1 MVASNSTDLYEVL
14 GVERGATP
22 EQIKSAYRK
31 AALKWHP
38 DRNPEKKEEAEHN
51 FRAASEAYAVLSDE
65 QKRSM
70 YDRYGMAGLGNRGFD
85 TGFNSTIFEEFQD
98 ILGDLFGFDEVLGGG
113 RRRGGRGAGRGQRGA
128 DLRYDMS
135 LSFEEAAAG
144 VTSKIQLARHEL
156 CEACK
161 GTGGKPG
168 TGSTSCP
175 TGGGG
180 VTSKIQLARHELCE
194 ACKGTGAK
202 PGTGMTTCHTCGGRG
217 QMAYSQGF
225 FSITRTCPA
234 CQGAGQTIKDACI
247 SCRGLGRIERERTL
261 EVGVPAGVDSGTR
274 LRMTGQGEPG
284 TNGGASGDLYIFLE
298 VKEHNF
304 FERRGSDLICEI
316 PISFSQA
323 ALGDKIR
330 VATLKGDEELE
341 IPEGTQSG
349 QIFRKKGKGLPNPH
363 GGRGDLYISIRVVI
377 PAKVSREQRRMV
389 GQLGQTLKVENKPAE
404 RNSTFFD
411 KVKDIFG

>member
-1 MVASNSTDLYEVL
+1 MPSSNTTDFYAVL
-14 GVERGATP
+14 GIAKDASP

-31 AALKWHP
+31 AALQWHP

-51 FRAASEAYAVLSDE
+51 FRAASEAYAVISDP
-65 QKRSM
+65 QKRAI
-70 YDRYGMAGLGNRGFD
+70 YDRYGAAGLGNRGFD
-85 TGFNSTIFEEFQD
+85 SGFNSTIFEEFQD
-98 ILGDLFGFDEVLGGG
+98 ILGDLFGFDEVIGGG
-113 RRRGGRGAGRGQRGA
+113 RRRSGRGSRGQRGA

-135 LSFEEAAAG
+135 LTFEEAAAG
-144 VTSKIQLARHEL
+144 VTSKIRLARHE
-156 CEACK
+156 
-161 GTGGKPG
+161 P
-168 TGSTSCP
+168 
-175 TGGGG
+175 
-180 VTSKIQLARHELCE
+180 CE

-202 PGTGMTTCHTCGGRG
+202 SGTGMSTCTTCGGRG

-234 CQGAGQTIKDACI
+234 CQGAGQVIRDACAA
-247 SCRGLGRIERERTL
+247 CRGQGRIERERTL

-274 LRMTGQGEPG
+274 LRMAGHGEPG
-284 TNGGASGDLYIFLE
+284 TNGGADGDLYIFLE
-298 VKEHNF
+298 VKEHAF

-323 ALGDKIR
+323 TLG
-330 VATLKGDEELE
+330 ATIKVPTMKGDEDLE

-349 QIFRKKGKGLPNPH
+349 QIFRKKAKGLPNPH

-377 PAKVSREQRRMV
+377 PAKVSREQRRLLE
-389 GQLGQTLKVENKPAE
+389 QLGQSLKVENKPAE

>member
-1 MVASNSTDLYEVL
+1 MAGSNNTDFYEVL
-14 GVERGATP
+14 GVARDASP
-22 EQIKSAYRK
+22 DQIKSAYRK
-31 AALKWHP
+31 AAMQWHP
-38 DRNPEKKEEAEHN
+38 DRNPGNKEEAEHN
-51 FRAASEAYAVLSDE
+51 FRAASEAYAVLSDP
-65 QKRSM
+65 QKRSV
-70 YDRYGMAGLGNRGFD
+70 YDRFGAAGLGNRGFD

-113 RRRGGRGAGRGQRGA
+113 RRRTGRGGGRGQRGA
-128 DLRYDMS
+128 DLRYDMT

-144 VTSKIQLARHEL
+144 VTSKINLSRHEL
-156 CEACK
+156 CE
-161 GTGGKPG
+161 
-168 TGSTSCP
+168 
-175 TGGGG
+175 
-180 VTSKIQLARHELCE
+180 I
-194 ACKGTGAK
+194 CKGTGAK
-202 PGTGMTTCHTCGGRG
+202 PGTGMSTCRTCGGRG
-217 QMAYSQGF
+217 QMSYSQGF

-234 CQGAGQTIKDACI
+234 CQGAGQTIKEACVT
-247 SCRGLGRIERERTL
+247 CRGQGRIERERVL

-274 LRMTGQGEPG
+274 LRMAGQGEPG
-284 TNGGASGDLYIFLE
+284 INGGPAGDLYIFLD
-298 VKEHNF
+298 VKEHAF

-323 ALGDKIR
+323 TLGDKIK
-330 VATLKGDEELE
+330 VQTLKGEEELE

-377 PAKVSREQRRMV
+377 PAKVSREQRRMLE
-389 GQLGQTLKVENKPAE
+389 QLGQTLKVENKPAE